1 MARLSPEHVADMA
14 IHCSLAGAFV
24 GLVVAALTLA
34 AFAQARPDIGRKFV
48 EGG

>member
-1 MARLSPEHVADMA
+1 MARLSSEHVADMT
-14 IHCSLAGAFV
+14 IHCTLAGAFV

-34 AFAQARPDIGRKFV
+34 AFAQARPDAGHRPA